1 MHTDN
6 NFESLRDGVRSV
18 VSQFDSRYWQEID
31 EARAFPEK
39 FVNALTSAGWLSALI
54 PEEYGGSNLS
64 LVEASSNVVMT
75 RTFSKIYGMAG
86 QRLGYGIAQPEL
98 ARTIAMTTRGGGISR
113 KITRLGNTL
122 QIG

>member
-39 FVNALTSAGWLSALI
+39 FVQALTSAGWLSA
-54 PEEYGGSNLS
+54 
-64 LVEASSNVVMT
+64 
-75 RTFSKIYGMAG
+75 
-86 QRLGYGIAQPEL
+86 
-98 ARTIAMTTRGGGISR
+98 
-113 KITRLGNTL
+113 
-122 QIG
+122 